1 MNAADLPFN
10 TIAEARE
17 LARRGRPWRVRLT
30 FIGDNPNNASGK
42 SAKWWE
48 ASCVPSPG
56 FTSRTATVRWGVIG
70 GKGQGQPGVPDDEA
84 LDRANEKARKG
95 YLQNATDLFPAKR
108 PAGTSLA
115 ALVALASWR
124 PTTLDRLANTAGE
137 VGLVRLDLPGVS
149 ADVRGEPVIPYLAAD
164 GGLWGVI
171 REGDRYLVAVLRAA

>member
-1 MNAADLPFN
+1 MNAADLPIS
-10 TIAEARE
+10 TIGD
-17 LARRGRPWRVRLT
+17 ARRANAVGRPWRVRLT
-30 FIGDNPNNASGK
+30 FIGDNAKNASGK

-48 ASCVPSPG
+48 ASCPG
-56 FTSRTATVRWGVIG
+56 GGGFVVTIRWGVIG
-70 GKGQGQPGVPDDEA
+70 GAGQAQTGIETYLA
-84 LDRANEKARKG
+84 LERAEEKVRKG
-95 YLQNATDLFPAKR
+95 YREVMADRPVARR

-115 ALVALASWR
+115 ALVLAASWR

-137 VGLVRLDLPGVS
+137 VGLVRLDLPDVA